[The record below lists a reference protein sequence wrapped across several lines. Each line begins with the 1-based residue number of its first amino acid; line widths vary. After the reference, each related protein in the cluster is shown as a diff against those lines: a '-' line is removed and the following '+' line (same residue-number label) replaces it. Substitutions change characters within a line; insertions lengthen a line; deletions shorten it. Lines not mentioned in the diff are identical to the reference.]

1 MLTTKLLKNTFGAKI
16 KPYGFQYKG
25 FKHRRWT
32 FQFEIN
38 NKIREI
44 VVQKDPGSFQLELN
58 FPCGN
63 HKVGELFGDLKYHF
77 TLHKNDEELE
87 NLLNTLGD
95 HFVKRLIPRL
105 PELCIPECAYQ
116 DTKEMHLKLYQEKDK
131 LINQF
136 LLRHQINSFYETD
149 IIMQKL
155 LQDAEWIKDKPFEEV
170 ENILVE
176 MAAVYGTV
184 IIQNIGGEWGELEQ
198 GYIKIKELPSTT
210 SYKSPLGIIC
220 RCCQKG
226 GGKAL
231 AFDYAE
237 IESKY
242 RYWVAEQYRK
252 YGKNWKP
259 FKPVVKTNKN
269 LLTEE
274 IVRETIGEKTK
285 NMGFVCGRKLVKSY
299 FLELENNDCDMTIQ
313 ITEDEWQRN
322 GFCAALYKG
331 RGGYL
336 YSDYFYYKDEAEL
349 CMQLNYIGDKL
360 IEIIN
365 QDRIS
370 PLPLFSNLIT
380 HADYITPEIR
390 DQFLIQRENLAK
402 QFRDRNRLSKNSEE
416 YEILQCI
423 TEHLDALVGIDFE
436 VCKEE
441 LLELGAVYGDL
452 IIRQIGGIWYEYEDW
467 RMKQIHSGIYNVP
480 AIDRIFPHY
489 DIVEFWENGGS
500 QKLIWSYQEYKWR
513 YEEWKRLC
521 DLAGIS
527 I

>member
-1 MLTTKLLKNTFGAKI
+1 MCNT
-16 KPYGFQYKG
+16 
-25 FKHRRWT
+25 H
-32 FQFEIN
+32 
-38 NKIREI
+38 
-44 VVQKDPGSFQLELN
+44 
-58 FPCGN
+58 
-63 HKVGELFGDLKYHF
+63 
-77 TLHKNDEELE
+77 
-87 NLLNTLGD
+87 
-95 HFVKRLIPRL
+95 
-105 PELCIPECAYQ
+105 
-116 DTKEMHLKLYQEKDK
+116 
-131 LINQF
+131 
-136 LLRHQINSFYETD
+136 
-149 IIMQKL
+149 
-155 LQDAEWIKDKPFEEV
+155 
-170 ENILVE
+170 
-176 MAAVYGTV
+176 
-184 IIQNIGGEWGELEQ
+184 
-198 GYIKIKELPSTT
+198 
-210 SYKSPLGIIC
+210 
-220 RCCQKG
+220 
-226 GGKAL
+226 
-231 AFDYAE
+231 
-237 IESKY
+237 
-242 RYWVAEQYRK
+242 
-252 YGKNWKP
+252 
-259 FKPVVKTNKN
+259 
-269 LLTEE
+269 
-274 IVRETIGEKTK
+274 
-285 NMGFVCGRKLVKSY
+285 
-299 FLELENNDCDMTIQ
+299 
-313 ITEDEWQRN
+313 
-322 GFCAALYKG
+322 
-331 RGGYL
+331 
-336 YSDYFYYKDEAEL
+336 
-349 CMQLNYIGDKL
+349 IGDKL